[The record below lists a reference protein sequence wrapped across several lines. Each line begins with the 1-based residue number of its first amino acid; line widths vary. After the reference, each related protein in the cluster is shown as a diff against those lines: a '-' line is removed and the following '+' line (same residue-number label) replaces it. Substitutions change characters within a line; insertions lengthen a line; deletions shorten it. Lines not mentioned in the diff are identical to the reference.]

1 MGPDPQEW
9 GITSGIGDGATPPRP
24 AVGGRDGAGSEGT
37 IGPPSPCRVDAVAGS
52 WAAMAAYCDRTDRL
66 PGTEI
71 FRALAA
77 QGVPDDDIDAALA
90 LFDLEQET
98 VLAGLRGR
106 VEDLDAEVE
115 EALAEQN
122 RAEVAAFGEAAV
134 VFAHAV
140 QPDASTLLAA
150 VDAMTPVEWL
160 VFERL
165 AEDTAEDDATG
176 AVA

>member
-1 MGPDPQEW
+1 MGPDPRSR
-9 GITSGIGDGATPPRP
+9 GITSGIGDDAAPSRP
-24 AVGGRDGAGSEGT
+24 AVGGRDGGVGEGT
-37 IGPPSPCRVDAVAGS
+37 NGPPSPCRVDALVGS
-52 WAAMAAYCDRTDRL
+52 WVAMAAYCDRTDRL

-71 FRALAA
+71 FRALAE
-77 QGVPDDDIDAALA
+77 QGVPNDDIDAALA
-90 LFDLEQET
+90 LYDLEQDT

-115 EALAEQN
+115 EALAEQH

-140 QPDASTLLAA
+140 QPDASTVLAA
-150 VDAMTPVEWL
+150 ADAMTPVEWL

-165 AEDTAEDDATG
+165 AEDTTDDDATG
-176 AVA
+176 AVP